1 MNKEELQQKIAE
13 YYGKLPKEAQIVFS
27 SMTWMET
34 LKDIGVKYSLNNNQI
49 ETLGTETTL
58 VLLGII
64 HIEEYQK
71 ILEKELGL
79 EKEITE
85 KIIIEIDEN
94 ILKTIK
100 DALSKTFEANAISL
114 AEKEAPVVEK
124 VPEFDPR
131 FMSMP
136 KEVEEAIAKSNW
148 KEKLYEIAGKYKL
161 TVEQMGAL
169 EEMTVKVISNEVH
182 PDKYEEELASKITIA
197 KEDVS
202 NLVKDIN
209 EGILKK
215 IRENEK
221 GSSEKEKVI
230 MNEDEVPLP
239 PYAKKDV
246 LKDAWPVKNINIIE
260 EKLKGVT
267 VSDRIVS
274 DHSLP
279 KIKTMSDI
287 KKNDLNPGAK
297 THDPYREPF

>member
-1 MNKEELQQKIAE
+1 MNKEQLQQKIAE

-114 AEKEAPVVEK
+114 AEKETPVVEK

-260 EKLKGVT
+260 EKLKAPTTSEHT
-267 VSDRIVS
+267 VSDQ
-274 DHSLP
+274 SLP
-279 KIKTMSDI
+279 KI
-287 KKNDLNPGAK
+287 
-297 THDPYREPF
+297 DPYREEF

>member
-100 DALSKTFEANAISL
+100 SQLAETFESNAISL
-114 AEKEAPVVEK
+114 AEKAQD
-124 VPEFDPR
+124 FDPR

-136 KEVEEAIAKSNW
+136 KEVEEAIAKSGW

-161 TVEQMGAL
+161 TV
-169 EEMTVKVISNEVH
+169 
-182 PDKYEEELASKITIA
+182 
-197 KEDVS
+197 
-202 NLVKDIN
+202 
-209 EGILKK
+209 
-215 IRENEK
+215 
-221 GSSEKEKVI
+221 
-230 MNEDEVPLP
+230 
-239 PYAKKDV
+239 
-246 LKDAWPVKNINIIE
+246 
-260 EKLKGVT
+260 
-267 VSDRIVS
+267 
-274 DHSLP
+274 
-279 KIKTMSDI
+279 
-287 KKNDLNPGAK
+287 
-297 THDPYREPF
+297 